1 MAEMPS
7 VRVRGPGISGG
18 SVPSM
23 PEAPRLTNRVNTVEG
38 AGTPYRIGAEAF
50 GRVEAAAASINDK
63 IAVAD
68 AQKAA
73 FKAVTR
79 DETGKLNVTFMP
91 GGTLVAEAYNKG
103 ALSSYSAQFRQQ
115 TRAAGAELHQKNRR
129 NPQGFQADWAAL
141 SEVRLQNLDPR
152 VLTESTLLTA
162 EVGTHHL
169 NSLLEDQYRESRIRQ
184 DGAIKA
190 DIHSSSKD
198 IIEFLTGNPDA
209 LGLSSSMVK
218 DKVAEIQTALDN
230 QVVSGFG
237 TAETSRAFLEDLQS
251 KMLQAYA
258 VGQAKHLMGGFSVED
273 GTEYQEHVDLV
284 THNIAKGTLDKDL
297 YGDLNNASESDRF
310 LAAKAFQTHMASA
323 LAVNKNETDKLK
335 ARNLQVQAGLIAE
348 VMELSIRDPGAVPAW
363 LAERTSFQPRDVE
376 LWGDLTAESFSR
388 ITAFVTRHNLTRLVE
403 GRKESQQAVFAALS
417 ADIHLC
423 GTKGSAES
431 VNDCTASVL
440 STAQSLTLD
449 GGREKNQ
456 LLKDGNKISAM
467 QNLRILSQ
475 VLAKQASAAAANRKM
490 LNAVNAI
497 ESYGGNR
504 LPLSE
509 QSNLNLHAQNYP
521 QFNDV
526 NQFYKIVTD
535 DKGEEVK
542 TLDLEAVNRIA
553 QVAGER
559 GLWTSSQVSFM
570 QSARMSGDGSDI
582 LAATR
587 MFYAMENPQTGG
599 DFSNGVA
606 AQIGEGQKGVKDYAF
621 YSMMGQFM
629 KNDAQYSPASALANA
644 QAVNERLS
652 KTGERVMKEIQE
664 RYKGGL
670 SGLNTAVKNN
680 VIETFNEALHGT
692 TLHGA
697 MQALFV
703 GNRHLDDYSLM
714 VASVGKDTEGTLS
727 RLLNN
732 TIPLRGEGLWSETL
746 DWMTGV
752 RKPFD
757 ITARLLIK
765 DVVNSN
771 APSVDGDLV
780 SLTRGVGEAL
790 VARNA
795 GQDASGRIMLNEPF
809 SIALTTA
816 KLAGKSIT
824 KNQAYLSMA
833 LQIKPFLVPGPDSQ
847 MINGIYERL
856 FGADRKENQLW
867 TGINEGWI
875 EPKFHA
881 GADGQSSYYTWMVR
895 DRFTGLV
902 PLEDADGLPVR
913 SYPQHEYINQ
923 FGETKQNEV
932 LQMHAALDKIAE
944 DYQLGPM
951 NKMFWAYQMEE
962 GMGYLMNTGGEIRN
976 LAVRMLDIQYIA
988 SDNSMGNKFIVGE
1001 IAVEIANRIAA
1012 ELALIRADVKE
1023 PPSPSVR

>member
-1 MAEMPS
+1 VAEMPS

-38 AGTPYRIGAEAF
+38 ASTPYRIGAEAF

-129 NPQGFQADWAAL
+129 NPQGFQADWAAR
-141 SEVRLQNLDPR
+141 SEIALQNLDPR
-152 VLTESTLLTA
+152 VLTASTLLMA
-162 EVGTHHL
+162 EVGMQHS

-190 DIHSSSKD
+190 DINSSSKD

-273 GTEYQEHVDLV
+273 GTEFQEHVDLV

-310 LAAKAFQTHMASA
+310 LAAKAFQTHMLSA
-323 LAVNKNETDKLK
+323 LAVNKNETDLLK
-335 ARNLQVQAGLIAE
+335 ARNIQVQAKLIAE
-348 VMELSIRDPGAVPAW
+348 VMELSVTDPGAVPAW

-376 LWGDLTAESFSR
+376 LWGDLTAQSMST
-388 ITAFVTRHNLTRLVE
+388 ITAFATRHNLTRLIE

-423 GTKGSAES
+423 GTKGSGES
-431 VNDCTASVL
+431 VDTCTARVL
-440 STAQSLTLD
+440 RTAESLTLD
-449 GGREKNQ
+449 GGEKNP
-456 LLKDGNKISAM
+456 LVKDGNKISAM

-475 VLAKQASAAAANRKM
+475 VLAKQASAAAAGRKM
-490 LNAVNAI
+490 SNAVAAI
-497 ESYGGNR
+497 QGYGGKR

-509 QSNLNLHAQNYP
+509 QPNLDLFTKNDPQN
-521 QFNDV
+521 NDV
-526 NQFYKIVTD
+526 NQFYKIETD
-535 DKGEEVK
+535 DKGGKVR

-570 QSARMSGDGSDI
+570 QSARKSGEGSDI

-587 MFYAMENPQTGG
+587 MFYAMENPQAGG
-599 DFSNGVA
+599 DFSHGVA
-606 AQIGEGQKGVKDYAF
+606 AQIGKGQGAVKDYAF
-621 YSMMGQFM
+621 YSMMEQFM
-629 KNDAQYSPASALANA
+629 KNDVHYTPASALANA
-644 QAVNERLS
+644 KAVNERLS
-652 KTGERVMKEIQE
+652 KTGEQVMKDIQE
-664 RYKGGL
+664 RYKDGIT
-670 SGLNTAVKNN
+670 GLNTDVRNG
-680 VIETFNEALHGT
+680 VIENFNEALHGT

-697 MQALFV
+697 FQAFFV

-727 RLLNN
+727 RLLNSN
-732 TIPLRGEGLWSETL
+732 IPLRKEGLWSEINN
-746 DWMTGV
+746 WMTGV

-757 ITARLLIK
+757 ITARQLIK

-771 APSVDGDLV
+771 APSVDGDVV

-790 VARNA
+790 VANNA
-795 GQDASGRIMLNEPF
+795 GQDAAGRVMLNEPF

-816 KLAGKSIT
+816 KMAGKSIT

-833 LQIKPFLVPGPDSQ
+833 LQIKPFLVQGPDSQ
-847 MINGIYERL
+847 MINGIKERL
-856 FGADRKENQLW
+856 FGGDRQENQLW

-944 DYQLGPM
+944 KHQMGPM

-976 LAVRMLDIQYIA
+976 MAVRMLDIKYIA
-988 SDNSMGNKFIVGE
+988 SDNSMGRKFIMSE
-1001 IAVEIANRIAA
+1001 LAVDVANSIAA
-1012 ELALIRADVKE
+1012 ELALIRAGSKK
-1023 PPSPSVR
+1023 